1 MIRKQSSQFPHQE
14 TMCDSL
20 LKELQV
26 IWDELGECDYKRD
39 AMLLEIEQTCLDLY
53 KKKVDEAKLYRAQIQ
68 QEINDYEAEI
78 ASMCSALGEQS
89 LHVSL
94 CEPKSCGN
102 LKKERETVISQ
113 LQKMSKLKNER
124 EKQFSGVI
132 HQLQNISSDLYGSM
146 GANAYLDKKILSLEK
161 LEELKRQLVQLQNEK
176 ARRMK
181 QVSDQ
186 LYTLNS
192 LCSVLGLDV
201 ENKICE
207 ICPTMTSTLTKDVS
221 DHTLK
226 SLNFEVLRLREVKMQ
241 RIQKLQSFAIS
252 LLEMWSLMDTPLEE
266 QKTFHNMTSKI
277 AALES
282 EFIEPGILSIDNVI
296 YVEREVRRLEQL
308 KCTKMKELVQKKKL
322 ELEEICK
329 STHLTTKTIFSS
341 GHPMESFDSESANH
355 EHLLEQIDY
364 QISKT
369 KAEALS
375 RKEILDKVEKWLA
388 VIQEESW
395 LEEYNRDDNR
405 YNAGKGAHL
414 AFKRAEKARVLLGK
428 IPGMTEALILKVAAW
443 EKERGIEFSYDGI
456 RLLSMLE
463 DYNTLRQEKENERQR
478 QKDQKRLKGQQMAEY
493 ETLFG
498 SKPSPC
504 KSGIKTPRCSTVPN
518 TKKFSGSRPMLQ
530 DLRQAALI
538 QQSNKKV
545 YAGKSAS
552 KVFGHSTKKI
562 PHSAEKGVRI
572 QSPLTRKPL
581 SPVSST
587 VLSKAN
593 IKNPQ
598 EPRKMQNVATKPI
611 LQNSEQL
618 IGTPPSKPFIAGDED
633 NVSPKSMGLS
643 VPSTPL
649 TVPMLNISTPE
660 TLISKAAAKIAQPF
674 EYSFEEL
681 RAGFFIRLDSCSMT
695 Q

>member
-1 MIRKQSSQFPHQE
+1 MISNQRSQFSHQE

-26 IWDELGECDYKRD
+26 IWDELGESDSKKD
-39 AMLLEIEQTCLDLY
+39 AMLLEIEQTCLDLCR
-53 KKKVDEAKLYRAQIQ
+53 KKVDEAKLYRAQIQ
-68 QEINDYEAEI
+68 REIADCEAEI
-78 ASMCSALGEQS
+78 AGMCSALGEQS
-89 LHVSL
+89 LH
-94 CEPKSCGN
+94 CEPKSRGN
-102 LKKERETVISQ
+102 LKKERESVISQ
-113 LQKMSKLKNER
+113 FEEMRKLKNER
-124 EKQFSGVI
+124 MKQFLEVI
-132 HQLQNISSDLYGSM
+132 HQLQNISSELYGST
-146 GANAYLDKKILSLEK
+146 GANEYLDEKILSLGK
-161 LEELKRQLVQLQNEK
+161 LEGLKRQLVQFQNEK

-192 LCSVLGLDV
+192 LCSVLGLNIED
-201 ENKICE
+201 KICE
-207 ICPTMTSTLTKDVS
+207 ICPTMTSTVTNDIS

-226 SLNFEVLRLREVKMQ
+226 SLNSEVLSLREVKMQ
-241 RIQKLQSFAIS
+241 RMQKLQGFAIS

-266 QKTFHNMTSKI
+266 QQTFHNVTNKI
-277 AALES
+277 AAMES
-282 EFIEPGILSIDNVI
+282 EFTESGILSIDNII
-296 YVEREVRRLEQL
+296 YVEREIRRLEQL
-308 KCTKMKELVQKKKL
+308 KSTKMKELVQIKKL
-322 ELEEICK
+322 ELEEICQN
-329 STHLTTKTIFSS
+329 THLTTHTVFPSR
-341 GHPMESFDSESANH
+341 HPIESFDNQSANH

-388 VIQEESW
+388 AIQEESW

-414 AFKRAEKARVLLGK
+414 AFKRSEKARVLLSK
-428 IPGMTEALILKVAAW
+428 IPGMIESLILKVTAW
-443 EKERGIEFSYDGI
+443 EKERGFEFSYDGI
-456 RLLSMLE
+456 RLLSMIE

-478 QKDQKRLKGQQMAEY
+478 QKDQKRLKGRQMSEY

-504 KSGIKTPRCSTVPN
+504 KIGIKTPRCSTVPN
-518 TKKFSGSRPMLQ
+518 TKKFSVSRPMLQ
-530 DLRQAALI
+530 DLRQATLL
-538 QQSNKKV
+538 QQSNNK
-545 YAGKSAS
+545 GKGAS
-552 KVFGHSTKKI
+552 KVFGHSAKKI
-562 PHSAEKGVRI
+562 PHSAEKGIGI
-572 QSPLTRKPL
+572 QSPLSRKPL

-593 IKNPQ
+593 IKNSQ
-598 EPRKMQNVATKPI
+598 EPRKIQNVATKPI
-611 LQNSEQL
+611 LQKSEAQV
-618 IGTPPSKPFIAGDED
+618 GTPPPKPFITGDED
-633 NVSPKSMGLS
+633 KVSPKNMGFS
-643 VPSTPL
+643 VPTTPL
-649 TVPMLNISTPE
+649 TVPMLDITTPD

-681 RAGFFIRLDSCSMT
+681 RAGFVIRLDSCSMT